1 MSGIQHTVD
10 TVVSKRIAVAATVG
24 CPVHGG
30 DISVKT
36 IGTVIVGQVL
46 CKFTT
51 GNSCQPTAYVIGI
64 CQLVGAAAMQLLGS
78 HTSFVVVSIAC
89 KGYGTAIVQLVGY
102 TADTV
107 AMVICV
113 GKMTSC
119 SSRHRYTETP

>member
-1 MSGIQHTVD
+1 MCSIQHSVHTVI
-10 TVVSKRIAVAATVG
+10 TECVGMACTVG
-24 CPVHGG
+24 CPVHAADVAIVMAAVTQGLGKLTAG
-30 DISVKT
+30 DP
-36 IGTVIVGQVL
+36 
-46 CKFTT
+46 
-51 GNSCQPTAYVIGI
+51 CQPTADVIGI